1 MYIQNNSSFLYSA
14 PDDQNIPVHKTVT
27 KTQTSQQASLEHFSE
42 KAILIFERSTA
53 GFTPS
58 QKENVRESLASIGK
72 AAAFAATNGFN
83 SQNELNVVSRVYGNF
98 SGIISDEAIQ
108 KMIRAKLDNPNFE
121 NRAFFERFA
130 QELGEPL
137 QGINIKV

>member
-14 PDDQNIPVHKTVT
+14 PDDKNMPAQNKAVAS
-27 KTQTSQQASLEHFSE
+27 QTSEQIPLEHFSE
-42 KAILIFERSTA
+42 KAILIFEKLTTGLA
-53 GFTPS
+53 PS

-72 AAAFAATNGFN
+72 AAAFASTNGFN
-83 SQNELNVVSRVYGNF
+83 SQSELNVVSQLYGNF

-108 KMIRAKLDNPNFE
+108 KMIRTKLDNPNFE
-121 NRAFFERFA
+121 NRVFLENFA
-130 QELGEPL
+130 KELGQPL

>member
-14 PDDQNIPVHKTVT
+14 PEDQNIS
-27 KTQTSQQASLEHFSE
+27 TQNKAVRSQVSEQASLEHFSE
-42 KAILIFERSTA
+42 KAILIFERLTA

-58 QKENVRESLASIGK
+58 QKEDARESLASIGK

-83 SQNELNVVSRVYGNF
+83 SQSELNVVSQLYGNF
-98 SGIISDEAIQ
+98 SGVISDEAIQ
-108 KMIRAKLDNPNFE
+108 KMIHSKLDNPNFE
-121 NRAFFERFA
+121 DRAFLESFA
-130 QELGEPL
+130 KELDQPL

>member
-14 PDDQNIPVHKTVT
+14 PDDQSLTTQKKT
-27 KTQTSQQASLEHFSE
+27 TSSETSKQASLEHFSE

-83 SQNELNVVSRVYGNF
+83 SQNELNVVSQLYGNF

-108 KMIRAKLDNPNFE
+108 KMIRAKLDNPDFE
-121 NRAFFERFA
+121 NREFLERFA
-130 QELGEPL
+130 HELGEPL